1 MADFLYNTGSNDLW
15 DTTQPVDLIVDTIRV
30 MLCTSSYVANRD
42 DDLIDAGGANDAID
56 HELSGTG
63 YTAGHGNSGRKTLAS
78 KTITV
83 DKPND
88 RTEFDAA
95 DVVWASI
102 SAGTAAQ
109 AIVHK
114 EGSADDTTAR
124 PICHIDTG
132 GFPIVTNGGD
142 LTITWNAEGIF
153 QLRTV

>member
-15 DTTQPVDLIVDTIRV
+15 DTTQPIDMIVDTIKV

-42 DDLIDAGGANDAID
+42 DDVVDAAGANDPID
-56 HELSGTG
+56 HELTGTG
-63 YTAGHGNSGRKTLAS
+63 YVAGHGNSGRKTLAS

-83 DKPND
+83 DKAND

-95 DVVWASI
+95 DIVWTAIDAGIAS
-102 SAGTAAQ
+102 Q
-109 AIVHK
+109 ALVIK
-114 EGSADDTTAR
+114 EGAVNDTTSR
-124 PICHIDTG
+124 LITHIDSG
-132 GFPIVTNGGD
+132 GFPKTTNGGD